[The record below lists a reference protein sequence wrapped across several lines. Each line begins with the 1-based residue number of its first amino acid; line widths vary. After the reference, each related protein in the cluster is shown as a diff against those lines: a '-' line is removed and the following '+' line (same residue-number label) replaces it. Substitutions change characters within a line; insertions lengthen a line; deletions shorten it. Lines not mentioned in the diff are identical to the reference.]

1 MLNKSTLIST
11 CISQPFAELFF
22 LTCKLVPYV
31 FRIFF
36 GSISNCTRVHDKP
49 WTVGFIKSQ
58 SGHTFVLKF
67 EKTYFFKRGTRS
79 NNLNGLTFLHRCFKS
94 KRRPLTRKWY
104 RKHITM
110 CASSAKICKTQI
122 NFVSSSAVTQNGQNF
137 LVLIIIYSVLLHPQ
151 QKSFKMFSM
160 CTVISVLLRNMHVYL
175 VSKRTTLKHFVYVI
189 FICTVT
195 CSSCSWLKLDLRC
208 TNCKSL

>member
-58 SGHTFVLKF
+58 GTPLFWNSRRPN
-67 EKTYFFKRGTRS
+67 FFKRGTRS

-175 VSKRTTLKHFVYVI
+175 VSKRNNTKTLC
-189 FICTVT
+189 ICYIHMY
-195 CSSCSWLKLDLRC
+195 CYM
-208 TNCKSL
+208 

>member
-1 MLNKSTLIST
+1 
-11 CISQPFAELFF
+11 
-22 LTCKLVPYV
+22 
-31 FRIFF
+31 
-36 GSISNCTRVHDKP
+36 
-49 WTVGFIKSQ
+49 
-58 SGHTFVLKF
+58 
-67 EKTYFFKRGTRS
+67 
-79 NNLNGLTFLHRCFKS
+79 
-94 KRRPLTRKWY
+94 
-104 RKHITM
+104 M

-122 NFVSSSAVTQNGQNF
+122 NFVSPSVVTQNGQNF

-208 TNCKSL
+208 TNCKSLQKSLLYDTLQFLTKMCFMHYNFDGFICNVYLK